1 MGQRLSRRSL
11 SSGSISIRQIFPSA
25 PRSYLAGVYSLAGTI
40 QLSAHSEGTV
50 GAGDVSVS

>member
-25 PRSYLAGVYSLAGTI
+25 PRSYLAGVYSLAGKI